1 MDDGILFDISNL
13 RHLPNTL
20 DDGVGETT
28 RVTFEMAVVHPTDTN
43 GSVGE
48 ERVFFVSGL
57 KEVEVVVHGG
67 GMEVVFQHDDE
78 CVVESLLGELSLEG
92 MEGRERERRSLL
104 WNIMRRIAAS
114 L

>member
-1 MDDGILFDISNL
+1 MDDGILFDVSNF
-13 RHLPNTL
+13 RHLPNTS
-20 DDGVGETT
+20 DDGIGETT
-28 RVTFEMAVVHPTDTN
+28 RVALEVTVVHLTDTN

-78 CVVESLLGELSLEG
+78 
-92 MEGRERERRSLL
+92 
-104 WNIMRRIAAS
+104 
-114 L
+114 

>member
-13 RHLPNTL
+13 RHLPNTS

-28 RVTFEMAVVHPTDTN
+28 RVTLEMADTN

-57 KEVEVVVHGG
+57 KEVKWLSMAE
-67 GMEVVFQHDDE
+67 ERRSPVFQHDDE
-78 CVVESLLGELSLEG
+78 
-92 MEGRERERRSLL
+92 
-104 WNIMRRIAAS
+104 
-114 L
+114 